1 MLGTRPAPASRRINH
16 HIVQSFH
23 FMSTY
28 RPKDSQTPNKP
39 LNHAAHETPDVWRKR
54 LSIAAIGI
62 IIGPL
67 LLVGGLVGVWFLVA
81 WAIVG
86 IFKVLPLIKS

>member
-1 MLGTRPAPASRRINH
+1 M
-16 HIVQSFH
+16 
-23 FMSTY
+23 
-28 RPKDSQTPNKP
+28 
-39 LNHAAHETPDVWRKR
+39 
-54 LSIAAIGI
+54 IAAIGI